1 MQRHDP
7 VAMRKKPKQ
16 PQKSK
21 VSVDVEGK
29 RYSASYFVRSGTVNV
44 ESEYGSATTHWEGP
58 KAEFMARQ
66 LLREILHEAK
76 SRGDLKSRS

>member
-1 MQRHDP
+1 
-7 VAMRKKPKQ
+7 MRKKQKQ

-21 VSVDVEGK
+21 VSVDFEGK
-29 RYSASYFVRSGTVNV
+29 RYSASYFVSSGTVTV

-66 LLREILHEAK
+66 LLCEIVHEAK
-76 SRGDLKSRS
+76 SRGELRNQEP

>member
-1 MQRHDP
+1 
-7 VAMRKKPKQ
+7 MRKKQKQ

-21 VSVDVEGK
+21 VSVDFEGK
-29 RYSASYFVRSGTVNV
+29 RYSASYFVSSGAVTV

-66 LLREILHEAK
+66 LLREIVHEAK
-76 SRGDLKSRS
+76 SRGELRNQEP